1 MTEPLFNTFLGA
13 LKAVSSPLILLS
25 VCCGILS
32 LGDLATVGRIGK
44 KVLSHL
50 ILVSFAAAAVTL
62 AVFVWFFPLQAGHG
76 AGGAGGFQG
85 IYQMLLDI
93 VPGDLITPFLEANAM
108 QIIFM
113 GMILGTAPLVLG
125 ERASLIKRG
134 VEQLNETVKYIMELI
149 SRLIPVFIFLSIYS
163 MIASNTSGEMR
174 GILKALILGAA
185 ACLACAGIFTV
196 IFAVRMRV
204 SWVRSVRLLLPC
216 FLIGLT
222 TASSAA
228 ALPANLEL
236 CEKKLG
242 IPGKITNFAVPLG
255 QVLFMPACVVE
266 FMVLSLCMAGN
277 YQIGI
282 TPVWLITALVAG
294 TLLAI
299 ASPPVPGGSLTCFT
313 VLFSQLGIPG
323 TAVAAAVA
331 VDSILDFIIT
341 AADISC
347 LQIQLA
353 LTVEQMKMLDR
364 DCLEKALHS

>member
-1 MTEPLFNTFLGA
+1 MGT
-13 LKAVSSPLILLS
+13 
-25 VCCGILS
+25 VC
-32 LGDLATVGRIGK
+32 T
-44 KVLSHL
+44 
-50 ILVSFAAAAVTL
+50 
-62 AVFVWFFPLQAGHG
+62 
-76 AGGAGGFQG
+76 
-85 IYQMLLDI
+85 
-93 VPGDLITPFLEANAM
+93 
-108 QIIFM
+108 
-113 GMILGTAPLVLG
+113 
-125 ERASLIKRG
+125 
-134 VEQLNETVKYIMELI
+134 
-149 SRLIPVFIFLSIYS
+149 
-163 MIASNTSGEMR
+163 
-174 GILKALILGAA
+174 
-185 ACLACAGIFTV
+185 
-196 IFAVRMRV
+196 
-204 SWVRSVRLLLPC
+204 VRLLLPC

-242 IPGKITNFAVPLG
+242 IPGKIANFAVPLG